1 MKNEY
6 SNGSLSYFF
15 RPRIHGNVLAWNR
28 PASKPEGSRQFTE
41 NIMRWEDDGGPVSE
55 TATPLSQVEKTNP
68 TRFMAADSGTEM
80 FLETTT

>member
-15 RPRIHGNVLAWNR
+15 RPRIHGNVLAWNK
-28 PASKPEGSRQFTE
+28 PAPKPEGSKQVTE
-41 NIMRWEDDGGPVSE
+41 NIMRWEDDGGPVA
-55 TATPLSQVEKTNP
+55 ATPNP
-68 TRFMAADSGTEM
+68 LPKVREINSSRLIANGPETGM